1 MPDITSLEM
10 TSEFLKFKAAVSEQI
25 HKWTDKHSGDF
36 PDLFLWR
43 KIQGLYLQGAAAQ
56 TGAVAP
62 SDKFSD
68 KYATLRTYRTIFDRN
83 KEELETLREE
93 FLRLKF
99 ECVRRLYC
107 HVYDYRERPRR
118 SWRSTPL
125 REGMEAQRRRKRRG
139 CPYPL

>member
-1 MPDITSLEM
+1 MPDLTSMEM
-10 TSEFLKFKAAVSEQI
+10 TAEFLRFKVAVSDQI

-68 KYATLRTYRTIFDRN
+68 KYASLRTYRTIFDRN

-99 ECVRRLYC
+99 ECVRVDATHRFF
-107 HVYDYRERPRR
+107 RGKPRR
-118 SWRSTPL
+118 SWPL
-125 REGMEAQRRRKRRG
+125 IPLSDLDLTWRKRKS
-139 CPYPL
+139 CPCQP